1 MVTPDD
7 AERDRSLSVAEEES
21 SWLPVVGAFDPAPEV
36 TTGDISETL
45 MCGIV
50 RSGLGACN
58 CVR

>member
-21 SWLPVVGAFDPAPEV
+21 SWLPAVVVGAFDPAPEV

-50 RSGLGACN
+50 PSGLGA
-58 CVR
+58 

>member
-21 SWLPVVGAFDPAPEV
+21 SWLPAVGAFDPAPEV

-50 RSGLGACN
+50 RSGLGA
-58 CVR
+58 